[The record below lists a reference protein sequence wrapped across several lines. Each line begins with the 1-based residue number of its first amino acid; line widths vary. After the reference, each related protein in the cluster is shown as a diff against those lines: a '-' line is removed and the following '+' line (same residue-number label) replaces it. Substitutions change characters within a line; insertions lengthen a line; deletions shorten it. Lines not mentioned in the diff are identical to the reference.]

1 MQINNRLKE
10 IAVSAGNIIK
20 KNFHLSHRYETKTT
34 EYDPVTAIDIEVENF
49 LKDKLSKLILSSEFL
64 SEETDSDFKNA
75 DKLWIIDPIDGT
87 VNFLHGFPFV
97 CTSIALQIDG
107 IIVKGIVYNP
117 ILDELFFA
125 ERNQGSTLN
134 GMRINVSKQSDFK
147 SCLLATGF
155 PYAYNTLENNNLK
168 YFDHFHQK
176 VHGIR
181 RAGSAA
187 LDLCYVASGIFD
199 GYWEQYLRPWD
210 VAAGK
215 LIVEEAGGIVTNFK
229 EGFSLKDNTIIASNP
244 VLHAEMK
251 KEIDYIGNEY
261 EYI

>member
-10 IAVSAGNIIK
+10 IAVAAGSIIK
-20 KNFHLSHRYETKTT
+20 KNFHLTHRFDTKTT

-49 LKDKLSKLILSSEFL
+49 LKEQLSKLVPGSEFL
-64 SEETDSDFKNA
+64 SEETDSDFKDA
-75 DKLWIIDPIDGT
+75 RKLWIVDPIDGT

-107 IIVKGIVYNP
+107 IIVKGVVYNP
-117 ILDELFFA
+117 ITDELFFA
-125 ERNQGSTLN
+125 EKGFGSTLN
-134 GMRINVSKQSDFK
+134 GRKIHVSTNDDFK
-147 SCLLATGF
+147 RCLLATGF
-155 PYAYNTLENNNLK
+155 PYAYNTLENNNLT
-168 YFDHFHQK
+168 YFDHFHKK

-187 LDLCYVASGIFD
+187 LDMCYVASGIFD
-199 GYWEQYLRPWD
+199 GYWEQYLKPWD

-215 LIVEEAGGIVTNFK
+215 IIVEEAAGVVTNFRD
-229 EGFSLKDNTIIASNP
+229 GFTLKDNTIIASNP
-244 VLHAEMK
+244 SLHKLMK
-251 KEIDYIGNEY
+251 KEIEYIGKKY